1 MDIAVLSSTT
11 CIPIGL
17 DVNQSMCD
25 DIGSGATRSFSAEQE
40 EHFQRR
46 YAEGYN
52 LLIDPDYVECM
63 KLNHPESD
71 LLVNSSVAVCP
82 GPNDRD
88 EHTDH
93 SANLQSDASGNYAD
107 T

>member
-1 MDIAVLSSTT
+1 M

-17 DVNQSMCD
+17 DVDRLMCD
-25 DIGSGATRSFSAEQE
+25 NFGSSATHSFSAEQE

-46 YAEGYN
+46 YTEGYN
-52 LLIDPDYVECM
+52 LLIDPDYVEWL

-71 LLVNSSVAVCP
+71 LLANSSVTDYP
-82 GPNDRD
+82 GLNDQD
-88 EHTDH
+88 ELTDLR
-93 SANLQSDASGNYAD
+93 ATLQSDASGNYAN